1 MPCMSRGRQFHDAP
15 PRKNMSGF
23 AGVPGSCGTRVERM
37 DSISASSSFAGLLVL
52 LLAMLNAER
61 RMEPDCRDSETT
73 LGEREGERDRDRER
87 ARLPNSTKRFE
98 RSEVGLKL
106 SASFML
112 NRRWRADCAC
122 SWCCCCCCGCGCF
135 LDGTSSEMLG
145 RGPCSGPR
153 LKGNLV

>member
-1 MPCMSRGRQFHDAP
+1 M
-15 PRKNMSGF
+15 
-23 AGVPGSCGTRVERM
+23 
-37 DSISASSSFAGLLVL
+37 SASSSCVVLLVL
-52 LLAMLNAER
+52 LLAILNAER

-73 LGEREGERDRDRER
+73 LGEHEGERGRDRER

-112 NRRWRADCAC
+112 NRRWRAGCAC
-122 SWCCCCCCGCGCF
+122 CWCGCF
-135 LDGTSSEMLG
+135 FDGTSSEMLG

-153 LKGNLV
+153 LKGNLI

>member
-1 MPCMSRGRQFHDAP
+1 MSRGRQFQDAP
-15 PRKNMSGF
+15 PRKNISGL

-37 DSISASSSFAGLLVL
+37 DSISASSSFAVL
-52 LLAMLNAER
+52 LLTILNAER

-73 LGEREGERDRDRER
+73 LGEREGERERDRER

-98 RSEVGLKL
+98 RSEVGLKF

-112 NRRWRADCAC
+112 NLRWRAGSA
-122 SWCCCCCCGCGCF
+122 CCCCGCGCF
-135 LDGTSSEMLG
+135 LDGTSSERLG